1 MHLGAR
7 AAEMAVQ
14 DICRRFASMLLHSSG
29 KLVAQPSI
37 KPASSSPYLSRCLH
51 TSGSVNGKLKFIKQG
66 IDLTKYSLR
75 PLRLPRSGGRGRN
88 GQIQTHGVGGGHR
101 KNYRMVDF
109 KRVGPTEGEPLVEQV
124 LTVNYDPCRTAD
136 IAIVAG
142 GNRKRYILA
151 TQNMKPGDLIKTS
164 GKLTRMAVRAAEGD
178 AHPVGSLPLGA
189 VIHNVEL
196 YAGDGGVIAR
206 AAGTSAQVVRKVGD
220 RCIIRMPSKREIN
233 VSQDCMGTLGRVSKI
248 DHNKQII
255 GKAGRNRWFGVRPQS
270 GWWHRKTGY
279 NGRKIR
285 PIKPTKTYLKP
296 PPPKSALHK
305 FSV

>member
-1 MHLGAR
+1 M
-7 AAEMAVQ
+7 
-14 DICRRFASMLLHSSG
+14 
-29 KLVAQPSI
+29 
-37 KPASSSPYLSRCLH
+37 
-51 TSGSVNGKLKFIKQG
+51 KFIKQG
-66 IDLTKYSLR
+66 IDLTKYTMR
-75 PLRLPRSGGRGRN
+75 PLPLPKSGGRGHN
-88 GQIQTHGVGGGHR
+88 GRILTHGVGGGHK

-109 KRVGPTEGEPLVEQV
+109 KRTGPKEGEPLVEQV
-124 LTVNYDPCRTAD
+124 LKVTYDPCRTAN

-142 GNRKRYILA
+142 GNDKRYILA
-151 TQNMKPGDLIKTS
+151 SENMKPGDLIKTS

-178 AHPVGSLPLGA
+178 AHPVGSLPVGA

-196 YAGDGGVIAR
+196 YAGEGGAVAR
-206 AAGTSAQVVRKVGD
+206 AAGTSAQLVRKVGD

-233 VSQDCMGTLGRVSKI
+233 VSQDCMVTLGRVSNVE
-248 DHNKQII
+248 HNNRII
-255 GKAGRNRWFGVRPQS
+255 GKAGRSRWLGVRPQS

-296 PPPKSALHK
+296 PPPRPALHK